1 MVSTRA
7 PHRHD
12 VAIHE
17 IVARHVRLGRAH
29 HRSLAQAVV
38 EHEGSGDERMEL
50 GFTANAPD
58 LMNEGEELAG
68 CGRCAVGDDRNVHGG
83 VSGGER
89 IEVAGTAAPRGTY
102 RSSCHLQ
109 PIRGI
114 ATGTVRSGRP
124 TRNSSI
130 NRIIMATVAGI
141 HTTGVNHHSSL
152 VAFGTCNVQLQL
164 TCDRQFP
171 S

>member
-124 TRNSSI
+124 
-130 NRIIMATVAGI
+130 GI

>member
-1 MVSTRA
+1 MVSARA

-50 GFTANAPD
+50 GFTANTPD
-58 LMNEGEELAG
+58 LVNEGEESAG
-68 CGRCAVGDDRNVHGG
+68 RGRCAVGDDRNVHGG

-102 RSSCHLQ
+102 HSSCHLQ
-109 PIRGI
+109 PIREI
-114 ATGTVRSGRP
+114 ATGTARSGRP
-124 TRNSSI
+124 TRSSYI
-130 NRIIMATVAGI
+130 NHIIMATVAGI
-141 HTTGVNHHSSL
+141 HTTGMNYHTSL
-152 VAFGTCNVQLQL
+152 VVFCACNVQLEL